1 MKKIFLMPISIILTG
16 VASDNPDIGDDK
28 ITLGLNAREYLDNQ
42 NNNSLSFEL
51 YHFPEDAHLL
61 PISSKILCG
70 SSLYITGYLSI
81 IEDLFLIR
89 ITQVNFIEST
99 HSTSSHKSSWEK
111 KQTEDSFTQQSS
123 AEIAKSLSMKTKKRG
138 KRQTS
143 VLSHPQKI
151 PKLSFLSL
159 PDEDDDSQNVISNQ
173 QEEEILADNTVE
185 IQADEKQEQKKKRGR
200 KRK

>member
-1 MKKIFLMPISIILTG
+1 MTIESKLLKQKG

-42 NNNSLSFEL
+42 NNNSLTFEL

-70 SSLYITGYLSI
+70 SSL
-81 IEDLFLIR
+81 E
-89 ITQVNFIEST
+89 
-99 HSTSSHKSSWEK
+99 
-111 KQTEDSFTQQSS
+111 
-123 AEIAKSLSMKTKKRG
+123 

-159 PDEDDDSQNVISNQ
+159 LDEDDDSQNVISNQ